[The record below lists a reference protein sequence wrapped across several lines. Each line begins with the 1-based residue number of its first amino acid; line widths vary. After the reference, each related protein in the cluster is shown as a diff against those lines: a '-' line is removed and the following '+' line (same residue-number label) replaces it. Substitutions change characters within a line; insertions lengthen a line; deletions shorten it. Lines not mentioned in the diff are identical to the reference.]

1 MKKTVSMLLAI
12 IIAAIAIC
20 TFATTAFANPDAT
33 TTTTVANNGITD
45 PNDGRLE
52 VTTTT
57 KPTTTTTT
65 KPSTTTTT
73 AAPSTT
79 TTTAAP
85 VSSTSTEASTS
96 ETVAVSKETTT
107 EKIHTRPA
115 GVTVID
121 EGTTKAPATTKP
133 ATTKKPAANV
143 SAIPN
148 TGSSAVA
155 PVIALLA
162 LAAGTVAV
170 VKTKKED

>member
-12 IIAAIAIC
+12 IVAAIAIC
-20 TFATTAFANPDAT
+20 TFATTAFANPDET
-33 TTTTVANNGITD
+33 TASTAVLITD

-57 KPTTTTTT
+57 KPTTTTT
-65 KPSTTTTT
+65 KPTTTTTT

-85 VSSTSTEASTS
+85 ASSTEASST
-96 ETVAVSKETTT
+96 EATVTTTKEATT
-107 EKIHTRPA
+107 EKIHTLPA

-121 EGTTKAPATTKP
+121 EGTTKAPATAKP

-162 LAAGTVAV
+162 LAAGAVAV

>member
-12 IIAAIAIC
+12 IIASIAIC
-20 TFATTAFANPDAT
+20 TFATTAFANPDET
-33 TTTTVANNGITD
+33 TASTAPLITD
-45 PNDGRLE
+45 PDDGRLE

-107 EKIHTRPA
+107 EKIHTLPA

>member
-12 IIAAIAIC
+12 IVAAIAIC
-20 TFATTAFANPDAT
+20 TFATSAFANPDET

-45 PNDGRLE
+45 PDDGRLNPP
-52 VTTTT
+52 TT
-57 KPTTTTTT
+57 KPTTTDEVVTL
-65 KPSTTTTT
+65 KP
-73 AAPSTT
+73 
-79 TTTAAP
+79 
-85 VSSTSTEASTS
+85 
-96 ETVAVSKETTT
+96 
-107 EKIHTRPA
+107 
-115 GVTVID
+115 GQTVID
-121 EGTTKAPATTKP
+121 EGSTKAPTTAKP

-162 LAAGTVAV
+162 LEAGAAAV